1 MSPAFDWRLMV
12 SAVDHDRRAQMHR
25 PTDPSVVAG
34 EIRRLRQTGLTAR
47 DVAALLRLDLGVVL
61 AALRAAGSEPQ
72 PRGSR
77 T

>member
-1 MSPAFDWRLMV
+1 MSPAFDWRQMIT
-12 SAVDHDRRAQMHR
+12 AVDHDRLAQMHR

-47 DVAALLRLDLGVVL
+47 DIATALRLDLGVVF
-61 AALRAAGSEPQ
+61 AALRSAGSETQ